1 MVLYIEIIS
10 LSLYYASNMGALF
23 YVGPAYETAMSDI
36 RRLYPNLNVSHN
48 LITDT
53 RFVQCTDWMDTS
65 DDFIAQYYY
74 RNEDRWQRANL
85 TLFLNTVAD
94 CDGHGSA
101 TLATNLRKFVISSS
115 PAGDIENK
123 VKWPTR
129 IETGSAGKAALVS
142 ATKLFAALLLHFN
155 WTTVSIVCDAYRN
168 PLYDTVAQIMQAT
181 LSRLLRSNVSL
192 TRVDGFSPQTDYN
205 FILNEVNKQTRVVLY
220 IVFGST
226 LRKFLIAAR
235 SLNMT
240 QGEHVHL
247 CFRVTRNPLLGNFHW
262 RYGDKYDEV
271 AKEAY
276 RTVLIAESDPDLD
289 VPPAGSEARR
299 LREQWRQASLE
310 RYNFS
315 YAASEPVVAE
325 MVGAN
330 LTELL
335 QDGRHIARRFYNRT
349 FRLRTGNVSFDQ
361 YGSSA
366 GVDGIVEQYDEAGNL
381 TKVVHCAV
389 GTVVPLAPVR
399 IIEIKA
405 VTWVGGVWPPPNRP
419 PCGFDGMDP
428 DCQPKRTLAVET
440 LHPPALPTALRFL
453 LIR

>member
-1 MVLYIEIIS
+1 
-10 LSLYYASNMGALF
+10 
-23 YVGPAYETAMSDI
+23 
-36 RRLYPNLNVSHN
+36 
-48 LITDT
+48 
-53 RFVQCTDWMDTS
+53 
-65 DDFIAQYYY
+65 
-74 RNEDRWQRANL
+74 
-85 TLFLNTVAD
+85 
-94 CDGHGSA
+94 
-101 TLATNLRKFVISSS
+101 
-115 PAGDIENK
+115 
-123 VKWPTR
+123 
-129 IETGSAGKAALVS
+129 
-142 ATKLFAALLLHFN
+142 
-155 WTTVSIVCDAYRN
+155 
-168 PLYDTVAQIMQAT
+168 
-181 LSRLLRSNVSL
+181 
-192 TRVDGFSPQTDYN
+192 
-205 FILNEVNKQTRVVLY
+205 
-220 IVFGST
+220 
-226 LRKFLIAAR
+226 
-235 SLNMT
+235 MT

-428 DCQPKRTLAVET
+428 DCQPKRNQNMEVSIAVTLAILCAVLLLAVAKVQHSVRISRERWWWEVHERELSRMGAAWRRMT
-440 LHPPALPTALRFL
+440 LYDLLSRTSLHAIPRKSSAHGWKPDDYLLLRQDL
-453 LIR
+453 EEITSRSRRH